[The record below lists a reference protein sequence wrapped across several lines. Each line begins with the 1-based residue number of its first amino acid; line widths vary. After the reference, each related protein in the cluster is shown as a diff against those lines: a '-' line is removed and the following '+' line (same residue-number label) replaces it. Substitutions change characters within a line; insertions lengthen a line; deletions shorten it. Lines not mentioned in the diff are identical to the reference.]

1 MTLMISMWIAYG
13 LILGKLT
20 RAALEVLGLPYRGPD
35 LRLMSGRSIGNASGI
50 IKEKP

>member
-1 MTLMISMWIAYG
+1 MTLMVAMWIAYG

-20 RAALEVLGLPYRGPD
+20 RAALEVLGLPYRGPA
-35 LRLMSGRSIGNASGI
+35 LRL